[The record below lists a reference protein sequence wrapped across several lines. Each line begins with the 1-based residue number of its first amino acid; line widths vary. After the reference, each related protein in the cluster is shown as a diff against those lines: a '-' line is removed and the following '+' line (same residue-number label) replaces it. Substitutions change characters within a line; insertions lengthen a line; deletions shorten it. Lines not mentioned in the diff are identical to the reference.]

1 MARTRIIAGK
11 AVIVIEAFDQVS
23 KNLGKIRSNLHQFA
37 NTVGNLG
44 ETAFRAGFFGSI
56 ASGALVTG
64 FVKFDDAMRILR
76 VNLDLFGKSAKQ
88 VDSVMKPLEE
98 RIRSLAQTTPFS
110 PTQVAGAAT
119 ELARGG
125 FNPEEIS
132 NSLQAV
138 LDLAR
143 STNTELDFAAKFVV
157 RTLSTFRIE
166 TTKASEVVS
175 QLVRATRKGT
185 INIDDLEAAMRY
197 SSGTADTLG
206 VSLQKMLALFT
217 ILSNRGLVGS
227 IGGTSTNT
235 ALSQLVK
242 KAEEL
247 KEVGKIELVTG
258 FKDDGK
264 EAIDVIRSLENL
276 FTYAATLN
284 LPEQQ
289 ALFQD
294 IFNLRGARSVAALR
308 DQIGNVNK
316 LAESIADA
324 KDEARQAA
332 VIVDDGLGGAFR
344 RLVSTVQD
352 VTSKLDKQ
360 TETTLIKLTDRI
372 RGVIVAIGELIAA
385 NPTIATIAILSP
397 GILLAAGAGMLAFSK
412 ALRLAAFA
420 AGGLKGALQPIG
432 QLLAKGTG
440 GQIVALGQLRKS
452 IPKASAGL
460 AASGPI
466 FRPSI
471 DRQAGR
477 IAALQN
483 QRNAA
488 LAAQRAV
495 QAEKVLV
502 AAEKLRKSSSGK
514 LADSIRQVTVA
525 QSRNNAA
532 IKENAS
538 RIWDQQRA
546 EKNRLRTLAVAA
558 AKAKQADLA
567 QAAIDIAAGKRALAR
582 QQIDKLVAD
591 RQLIRQNILS
601 NATTK
606 FEVDSLRLR
615 EEGLTQEIAIAR
627 KRANS
632 IRPIDFQTPK
642 VVVPATRATAQTNK
656 LLASRSVLL
665 SKQNELDKV
674 AKSLVNGKAVVEAR
688 YIKQLTKGQ
697 DLLISSAK
705 AQQAIVKINKVQGP
719 SLSARIIA
727 GGERIARLGTS
738 GTKGLLS
745 FAKGLLTVA
754 NVTRRFV
761 FSFSGVLTLLEA
773 TILFGDKIPGV
784 ATVLERFGQAFS
796 NAFKAIANIGFRA
809 APAINLFKAAVDA
822 FAAGKSELGIK
833 ALQKGFQNLVNII
846 KNSLYLAWL
855 RFKQSL
861 GSVFGILRQIGSSIL
876 LTFTTVFES
885 IGSIISTLVD
895 GISTKLSSN
904 LRGIG
909 LGGGSFTFEGG
920 VKFVAEIIKEFT
932 KLISG
937 LAIGLAT
944 IVEKLGAT
952 LDIWT
957 LNFEKMLYRV
967 LPFTSDTNALNPE
980 SVIKLSDRDIAL
992 LTQQLASLDTKP
1004 ETAGLRRDGK
1014 FRLAFQEGLEKG
1026 YIDKRFKELADAY
1039 IPTTDANIIRRRQVS
1054 DQRLAKLDALR
1065 KANIEQIN
1073 KSFDNIRLPGVNSQ
1087 IQQTLQRLQ
1096 QIYNEGGMALTR
1108 IQTGLIERIA
1118 KPQQFS
1124 NFDQNIRQGSP
1135 ANNPSVIAMRE
1146 IADALVGSVQST
1158 RQNLL
1163 RSGKPIEQKQLE
1175 EAQKQTAIQQKIAEN
1190 QGVLFAP

>member
-247 KEVGKIELVTG
+247 KEIGKIELVTG

-276 FTYAATLN
+276 FKFAETL
-284 LPEQQ
+284 PFTEQQ
-289 ALFQD
+289 TLFQD

-420 AGGLKGALQPIG
+420 AGSLKGALQPIG
-432 QLLAKGTG
+432 QLFAKGTG
-440 GQIVALGQLRKS
+440 EQIVFVGRLSKAL
-452 IPKASAGL
+452 
-460 AASGPI
+460 
-466 FRPSI
+466 
-471 DRQAGR
+471 
-477 IAALQN
+477 
-483 QRNAA
+483 
-488 LAAQRAV
+488 
-495 QAEKVLV
+495 
-502 AAEKLRKSSSGK
+502 SSTSV
-514 LADSIRQVTVA
+514 SM
-525 QSRNNAA
+525 
-532 IKENAS
+532 
-538 RIWDQQRA
+538 
-546 EKNRLRTLAVAA
+546 LAVAN
-558 AKAKQADLA
+558 
-567 QAAIDIAAGKRALAR
+567 IA
-582 QQIDKLVAD
+582 
-591 RQLIRQNILS
+591 
-601 NATTK
+601 
-606 FEVDSLRLR
+606 
-615 EEGLTQEIAIAR
+615 
-627 KRANS
+627 
-632 IRPIDFQTPK
+632 
-642 VVVPATRATAQTNK
+642 
-656 LLASRSVLL
+656 
-665 SKQNELDKV
+665 
-674 AKSLVNGKAVVEAR
+674 
-688 YIKQLTKGQ
+688 
-697 DLLISSAK
+697 
-705 AQQAIVKINKVQGP
+705 
-719 SLSARIIA
+719 
-727 GGERIARLGTS
+727 
-738 GTKGLLS
+738 
-745 FAKGLLTVA
+745 
-754 NVTRRFV
+754 RRFV
-761 FSFSGVLTLLEA
+761 FSLGGILTGIELLLLVGNKVP
-773 TILFGDKIPGV
+773 ILKNTLDR
-784 ATVLERFGQAFS
+784 LGQSFS
-796 NAFKAIANIGFRA
+796 NVFQAISNISRLAAGPLKLFRVS
-809 APAINLFKAAVDA
+809 IDA
-822 FAAGKSELGIK
+822 FAAGKSKVGVE
-833 ALQKGFQNLVNII
+833 ALKLGFQSLLEIIGNQLVA
-846 KNSLYLAWL
+846 AWN
-855 RFKQSL
+855 RFKQALGPVYDTILAIAKTIYETGKFLVQVVASNVATVFNTIVGGFSSLDNILSNTSGGTNLQAIIKGVLGAIGTIATQITIFTINFGDLINNFLERFEALLLKFASSL
-861 GSVFGILRQIGSSIL
+861 GLGLVVDLEERLKNVSNRTTAREATTKSNIAAAKATGREFQASLNKIFGAAPTEIRARREANAAANRSSFIARQ
-876 LTFTTVFES
+876 
-885 IGSIISTLVD
+885 
-895 GISTKLSSN
+895 
-904 LRGIG
+904 
-909 LGGGSFTFEGG
+909 
-920 VKFVAEIIKEFT
+920 
-932 KLISG
+932 
-937 LAIGLAT
+937 
-944 IVEKLGAT
+944 AT
-952 LDIWT
+952 LQ
-957 LNFEKMLYRV
+957 
-967 LPFTSDTNALNPE
+967 A
-980 SVIKLSDRDIAL
+980 A
-992 LTQQLASLDTKP
+992 
-1004 ETAGLRRDGK
+1004 
-1014 FRLAFQEGLEKG
+1014 AFA
-1026 YIDKRFKELADAY
+1026 RA
-1039 IPTTDANIIRRRQVS
+1039 
-1054 DQRLAKLDALR
+1054 
-1065 KANIEQIN
+1065 
-1073 KSFDNIRLPGVNSQ
+1073 
-1087 IQQTLQRLQ
+1087 IQARPS
-1096 QIYNEGGMALTR
+1096 A
-1108 IQTGLIERIA
+1108 
-1118 KPQQFS
+1118 PQQFS
-1124 NFDQNIRQGSP
+1124 NFDQSIRQGSP
-1135 ANNPSVIAMRE
+1135 TNNPSVIAMRE